1 LPVVVALGDHQLEVE
16 PGRSVSAELSVA
28 NTGTIVEQFALEAL
42 GPARGW
48 MSLEP
53 PSLSLFPGTQGSVRV
68 TIAPPRTPDT
78 PSDALPFAVKVT
90 PANDPDGSV
99 VEEGTVRIGEFRA
112 IAGELLPAVVHGRLH
127 ARQRVAID
135 NRSNVEVP
143 VVVTA
148 SDPAQALKIRVRPKR
163 VISTPN
169 RAHLA
174 KLRIKPRKRMWK
186 GAPRPKP
193 YRVTLTPENHQPITL
208 DTTFTQH
215 PVLPKLVWALLA
227 LALLAA
233 LWFLL
238 FKPAIDSTATAAASH
253 KLAAAQAANAALANQ
268 VAANSH
274 NVATLAKKVSTTT
287 TTTVKV
293 VPTTTT
299 TTLVSHPVVLPLTQ
313 PDAGRLSVALAAG
326 TSGHQ
331 AFTVPTGDSL
341 AVTGLVLENDS
352 GGSGLATI
360 ERVLAPGAAPEK
372 LLVQNLAT
380 MSAQEFTFPTP
391 IVFPGGTSLVLE
403 TSCASTSKTPCDV
416 GAFYTGTLT
425 APAKIGGT
433 TTTGTAASST
443 AAVRA
448 GSS

>member
-1 LPVVVALGDHQLEVE
+1 MPVVVALADHQLEVE

-53 PSLSLFPGTQGSVRV
+53 PSLSLFPGTQGTVRV
-68 TIAPPRTPDT
+68 TIAPPRAPET
-78 PSDALPFAVKVT
+78 PSETLPFAVKVT
-90 PANDPDGSV
+90 PANDPDASA
-99 VEEGTVRIGEFRA
+99 VEEGTVRIGEFRVVS
-112 IAGELLPAVVHGRLH
+112 GELLPAQVHGRLH
-127 ARQRVAID
+127 ARQKVAID
-135 NRSNVEVP
+135 NRANVVVP

-148 SDPAQALKIRVRPKR
+148 SDPAQALRIRVRPKR
-163 VISTPN
+163 VLSRPN
-169 RAHLA
+169 RAHIA

-186 GAPRPKP
+186 GAARPKP

-208 DTTFTQH
+208 DSSFTQH

-227 LALLAA
+227 LAALAA

-268 VAANSH
+268 VAANSSK
-274 NVATLAKKVSTTT
+274 VATLAKKVSA
-287 TTTVKV
+287 
-293 VPTTTT
+293 PTTTT
-299 TTLVSHPVVLPLTQ
+299 TTTLPPTTTTTTTTSHPVTLPLTQ
-313 PDAGRLSVALAAG
+313 PDAGRLSVSLASGTAG
-326 TSGHQ
+326 QQ

-352 GGSGLATI
+352 GGSGLTEI
-360 ERVLAPGAAPEK
+360 QRVLAPGAAPQQ

-380 MSAQEFTFPTP
+380 LSAQEFTFPTP
-391 IVFPGGTSLVLE
+391 IVFPGGSELVLA
-403 TSCASTSKTPCDV
+403 TSCASTSTAPCVV

-425 APAKIGGT
+425 APAPA
-433 TTTGTAASST
+433 TTGGATG
-443 AAVRA
+443 A
-448 GSS
+448 GATTGG